1 MPPRPSHLP
10 HNLERTALQKMS
22 ATQGLPLAQLHPAG
36 EKTVAR
42 MVAKGWV
49 EKLVDANAG
58 TRFCITPAGT
68 AALKAKIPTDDFG
81 R

>member
-10 HNLERTALQKMS
+10 HNLERTALQKLS
-22 ATQGLPLAQLHPAG
+22 GLPLAKLHPAG
-36 EKTVAR
+36 EKTVAN

-49 EKLVDANAG
+49 EKQVDATAG
-58 TRFCITPAGT
+58 ARFCITPAGK